1 MVNQSVYFAYLRK
14 SREDR
19 DAEMRGEGETLE
31 RHRKILSNLADRMGI
46 TVSAWYQEVV
56 SGETKA
62 GVRLRVDLKD
72 KRWAMEIKWGQVK
85 LIRELDK
92 QPDMSRINGGEEH
105 A

>member
-1 MVNQSVYFAYLRK
+1 M
-14 SREDR
+14 
-19 DAEMRGEGETLE
+19 
-31 RHRKILSNLADRMGI
+31 
-46 TVSAWYQEVV
+46 
-56 SGETKA
+56 
-62 GVRLRVDLKD
+62 DLKD